1 MSASS
6 NPVWIT
12 GIGLLSCLGEGV
24 EAHWNGLND
33 GTVAVDTESFA
44 PYPVHA
50 LGEVDW
56 ASQISRRDMRQME
69 GWQRI
74 GTYAAGLALDDAGAK
89 GDEDLCGRMDMIVAA
104 GGGERDAEVDGTIM
118 AEARKEGTNDH
129 DALLNERLANDL
141 RPTLFLAQLSNLL
154 AGNISIV
161 HKVTGSSRTFMGEEG
176 AGISAIKTAHARIA
190 SGQSDIVLVGGGFN
204 GEREDMLLLFELGH
218 FLTRGDHAPVWS
230 RPDEQAG
237 FAQGSIGAFLILE
250 SAEHAK
256 AREAKPYAALA
267 NVDADAGSRTG
278 SKMTDRLSG
287 MKQAIGANEPDAIF
301 SAATGVSQPTSAE
314 QEWLAAHYPGTPI
327 RAIGTKLGHGVE
339 AQFPLA
345 IALAAMAVAKGDL
358 FTGAEEA
365 ETAATKPIQSAL
377 AAGIGHLRAEG
388 LGLVTRADTN
398 EVRSL

>member
-1 MSASS
+1 MAQEQ

-24 EAHWNGLND
+24 EAHWDGLND
-33 GTVAVDTESFA
+33 SGVTIDTERFA
-44 PYPVHA
+44 PYPVHP
-50 LGEVDW
+50 LGEVEW

-74 GTYAAGLALDDAGAK
+74 GTYAAGLALEDAGAK
-89 GDEDLCGRMDMIVAA
+89 GDEDLCGRMDMIIAA
-104 GGGERDAEVDGTIM
+104 GGGERDAEVDSDIM
-118 AEARKEGTNDH
+118 AEARASGTNDH
-129 DALLNERLANDL
+129 DALLNERLSNDL

-218 FLTRGDHAPVWS
+218 FLAHEKHVPVWS
-230 RPDEQAG
+230 RSGDQAG
-237 FAQGSIGAFLILE
+237 FLQGSIGAFLVLE

-256 AREAKPYAALA
+256 ARGAKPYAQLA
-267 NVDADAGSRTG
+267 GVDADAGHRDGTKLTSRL
-278 SKMTDRLSG
+278 DG
-287 MKQAIGANEPDAIF
+287 MKQAMDFGAPDAIL
-301 SAATGVSQPTSAE
+301 SAATGVADPTSAE
-314 QEWLAAHYPGTPI
+314 KNWLTNAYPQASL

-345 IALAAMAVAKGDL
+345 IALAAMAVSKGEL
-358 FTGAEEA
+358 FAGAEESEA
-365 ETAATKPIQSAL
+365 DSTAPIRTAL
-377 AAGIGHLRAEG
+377 ATGIGHLRGEGLAFITSADAAEG
-388 LGLVTRADTN
+388 RA
-398 EVRSL
+398 